1 MKKKMKI
8 IFFYKLND
16 LIKRD
21 KYINDLHNKLSNYD
35 KDYNNLINYIIE
47 KFSNIEELI
56 ENYDI
61 NNLTN
66 LNFQKEDDKIF
77 SKYDLINKNFQNLIK
92 RLKEIRIN
100 DKEKIKK
107 YEEIIKKEKEK
118 NFQLE
123 IKLSEEKT
131 ERITERKNIL
141 GIDEVIKENSND
153 IQRLNNTITN
163 IINKT
168 DEYEFEKN
176 NLFKQLIQFKQIIN
190 NLCDENIQ
198 ILFDYI
204 NHNFKKDNFN
214 FPFSTLPNY
223 SYDNEPEIKLKKINE
238 SYKILLSYLNNLNNM
253 NQNNFDN
260 NKVKILK
267 NSNNNIYKINEE
279 NISKNMENKFN
290 EISELLIE
298 SNKNLVKNQIENS
311 ELLKKNTELESLFN
325 NDFEFTKFNSNSL
338 NYYNNKIQYLKNEL
352 QIKDFQIQTLEKL
365 IKLINKNN
373 VEPYIGKIISNKKM
387 NELNNLN
394 NKKPFTE
401 NEKNERELNILL
413 NKFYNKKISIN
424 QKENTI
430 SNYIEGEKPNFN

>member
-1 MKKKMKI
+1 MENPYKTYKYINGSNKMNFKEEENITELKNEFNKNNNLSKI
-8 IFFYKLND
+8 IQEKDYEILILKKENISLKLDKKHLNNKIIKMNTQIKQLDLKLENINIEIHKKRVSKSNEKENQIINNKNEINDLKKNIEKNMLNINNNFSND

-100 DKEKIKK
+100 DKENLKK

-204 NHNFKKDNFN
+204 NHNFKKD
-214 FPFSTLPNY
+214 
-223 SYDNEPEIKLKKINE
+223 
-238 SYKILLSYLNNLNNM
+238 
-253 NQNNFDN
+253 
-260 NKVKILK
+260 
-267 NSNNNIYKINEE
+267 
-279 NISKNMENKFN
+279 KF
-290 EISELLIE
+290 
-298 SNKNLVKNQIENS
+298 
-311 ELLKKNTELESLFN
+311 
-325 NDFEFTKFNSNSL
+325 
-338 NYYNNKIQYLKNEL
+338 
-352 QIKDFQIQTLEKL
+352 
-365 IKLINKNN
+365 
-373 VEPYIGKIISNKKM
+373 
-387 NELNNLN
+387 
-394 NKKPFTE
+394 
-401 NEKNERELNILL
+401 
-413 NKFYNKKISIN
+413 
-424 QKENTI
+424 
-430 SNYIEGEKPNFN
+430 

>member
-1 MKKKMKI
+1 MENPYKTYEYINGSNKINFKEEENITELKNEFNKNNNLSKI
-8 IFFYKLND
+8 IQEKDYEILILKKENISLKLDKKHLNNKIIKMNTQIKQLDLKLENINIEIHKKRVSKSNEKKNENNFFLQTELLNLKSKLTEKENQIINNKNEINVLKKNIEKNILNINNNFSND

-100 DKEKIKK
+100 DKENLKK

-204 NHNFKKDNFN
+204 NHNFKKD
-214 FPFSTLPNY
+214 
-223 SYDNEPEIKLKKINE
+223 
-238 SYKILLSYLNNLNNM
+238 
-253 NQNNFDN
+253 
-260 NKVKILK
+260 
-267 NSNNNIYKINEE
+267 
-279 NISKNMENKFN
+279 KF
-290 EISELLIE
+290 
-298 SNKNLVKNQIENS
+298 
-311 ELLKKNTELESLFN
+311 
-325 NDFEFTKFNSNSL
+325 
-338 NYYNNKIQYLKNEL
+338 
-352 QIKDFQIQTLEKL
+352 
-365 IKLINKNN
+365 
-373 VEPYIGKIISNKKM
+373 
-387 NELNNLN
+387 
-394 NKKPFTE
+394 
-401 NEKNERELNILL
+401 
-413 NKFYNKKISIN
+413 
-424 QKENTI
+424 
-430 SNYIEGEKPNFN
+430 